1 MDIQNNIVS
10 LSAFIPEL
18 ILTGFIIIVII
29 ADLIFSREDSY
40 KSGYIAFLGTLV
52 VLIAVIVFP
61 SGPQSLFFDTVALDP
76 FAVFFKM
83 IFLVATLFTIGI
95 TFRTKELE
103 GQRFGEYYA
112 LILTMLLG
120 MFLLAGAVDLL
131 MIYLA
136 LELVSITSYI
146 LAGYLKHRRRSN
158 EASLKYV
165 IYGGVSSG
173 LMLYGF
179 SLLFGLTGST
189 NLAEIHQVLLTS
201 QVNSI
206 TMVAAIVLV
215 LGGFGYK
222 IASVPFHFWSPDVY
236 EGAPT
241 PITAYLSVA
250 PKAAGF
256 AVLIRF
262 FNVTLVGDTTPNMSE
277 WFVLSSLPWPEILA
291 AISAMTMFLGN
302 LVAIKQDNIK
312 RMLAYSSIA
321 HAGYILMGSVVLSHE
336 GLFAMMYYLVIYL
349 FMNLG
354 AFLVVI
360 MISNTY
366 GTEDINEYQGLGFR
380 APYLGVV
387 MAIFMFSLTGLPP
400 TAGFI
405 GKFYLFGA
413 LIHAGSGFYW
423 LAVVGIINSVI
434 SFYYYARV
442 VKKMFLEDAPES
454 LESRGFHPWLTTLV
468 TLLMIPTVV
477 LGLYWE
483 SVAQFALNSLQFL
496 Q

>member
-1 MDIQNNIVS
+1 MDIQSNIES
-10 LSAFIPEL
+10 LSYFIPEL
-18 ILTGFIIIVII
+18 ILAGFILAVVI
-29 ADLIFSREDSY
+29 ADLIFRKRNSY
-40 KSGYIAFLGTLV
+40 KTGYLAFLGTAA
-52 VLIAVIVFP
+52 VLIAVLVSP
-61 SGPQSLFFDTVALDP
+61 SGPRGLFFETIALDP
-76 FAVFFKM
+76 FAVFFKV
-83 IFLVATLFTIGI
+83 IILIATLFVIGI
-95 TFRTKELE
+95 TFQTKELH
-103 GQRFGEYYA
+103 GNRFGEYYG
-112 LILTMLLG
+112 LILTMVLG
-120 MFLLAGAVDLL
+120 MFLLASAVDLL

-136 LELVSITSYI
+136 LELVSVPSYI
-146 LAGYLKHRRRSN
+146 LSGYLKYRRRSN

-179 SLLFGLTGST
+179 SILFGLTGAT
-189 NLAEIHQVLLTS
+189 NIAEVHQALMGMSGHDLTL
-201 QVNSI
+201 
-206 TMVAAIVLV
+206 TMAIILI

-256 AVLIRF
+256 AVLMRF
-262 FNVTLVGDTTPNMSE
+262 FNVTLVGDTSPNMSE

-291 AISAMTMFLGN
+291 AISAMSMFLGN
-302 LVAIKQDNIK
+302 LVAIKQDNVK

-321 HAGYILMGSVVLSHE
+321 HAGYILMGAVVLNQQ
-336 GLFAMMYYLVIYL
+336 GLFAMMYYLVVYL

-366 GTEDINEYQGLGFR
+366 GTENIEDYRGLGYR
-380 APYLGVV
+380 IPYIGVV
-387 MAIFMFSLTGLPP
+387 MAIFMFALTGLPP

-405 GKFYLFGA
+405 GKFYLFSA
-413 LIHAGSGFYW
+413 LIDGGSQYYW
-423 LAVVGIINSVI
+423 LAVVGIVNSVI

-442 VKKMFLEDAPES
+442 VKNMFLVDAPES
-454 LESRGFHPWLTTLV
+454 LETRHSHPWMTTLL
-468 TLLMIPTVV
+468 TLLMIPTLV
-477 LGLYWE
+477 LGVYWE
-483 SVAQFALNSLQFL
+483 SVAEFALNSLRFL
-496 Q
+496 Y